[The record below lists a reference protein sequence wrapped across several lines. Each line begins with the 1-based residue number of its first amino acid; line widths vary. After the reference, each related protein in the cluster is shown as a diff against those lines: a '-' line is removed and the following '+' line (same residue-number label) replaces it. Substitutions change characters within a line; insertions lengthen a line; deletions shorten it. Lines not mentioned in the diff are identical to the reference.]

1 MNESSLWKDNNS
13 MLKIATH
20 YRVAVKFCVSDK
32 RELVDKMQQNLSTQI
47 LFSVHE
53 LGVHKLHISIFCLE
67 NTMAYFTLGVHIAQC
82 FISVSC

>member
-1 MNESSLWKDNNS
+1 
-13 MLKIATH
+13 MLKITTH

-32 RELVDKMQQNLSTQI
+32 REFVVKMQQNLSTQI

-53 LGVHKLHISIFCLE
+53 VRVHKLHISIFHLE
-67 NTMAYFTLGVHIAQC
+67 STMAYFTLGVHKAQG